1 MPTANESKALWFLAL
16 VALSGT
22 GVRLWRAQIPS
33 ATPTESAALERQ
45 IERVDSV
52 RDARHKTTRRAT
64 SPSAAASV
72 DSQTSDTPP
81 RPALDLDQAT
91 AAELEALPGIG
102 PALAKRV
109 ADHRDSI
116 GAFGGFDALCEVRG
130 IGPALIER
138 LRPLVTF
145 TAPRRHVSAGCGE
158 ASKKLRKSH
167 AARSRKV
174 R

>member
-1 MPTANESKALWFLAL
+1 MPTENERKALWFLAL

-33 ATPTESAALERQ
+33 ATAGESAALERQ
-45 IERVDSV
+45 ITRVDSV
-52 RDARHKTTRRAT
+52 RDARHKTTRRA
-64 SPSAAASV
+64 SPSAAAPI
-72 DSQTSDTPP
+72 DPQFSDTGP

-91 AAELEALPGIG
+91 AAEIEALPGIG

-109 ADHRDSI
+109 ADHRDSV
-116 GAFGGFDALCEVRG
+116 GAFGGFDALCDVRG
-130 IGPALIER
+130 IGPALIEK

-158 ASKKLRKSH
+158 ASKKPRKSH

>member
-33 ATPTESAALERQ
+33 ATAGESAALERQ
-45 IERVDSV
+45 LKRVDSV
-52 RDARHKTTRRAT
+52 RDARHKRTPAS
-64 SPSAAASV
+64 SPSGAVPV
-72 DSQTSDTPP
+72 DSRISDTTP
-81 RPALDLDQAT
+81 RAALDLDQAT
-91 AAELEALPGIG
+91 VPEIEALPGIG

-109 ADHRDSI
+109 VDHRDSL

-130 IGPALIER
+130 IGPALIEK

-158 ASKKLRKSH
+158 ASKKPRKPH